1 MKRVIIFKNGYSV
14 DGKTVELPDS
24 LEKLLATAS
33 TKLNVEAKLLFTAQ
47 GGEIDDINLIR
58 DDELLYISS
67 GEPYIDQRQISL
79 PRTLGR
85 RGAPL
90 RQELEIATVPGTT
103 FTNPDWLLLN
113 VGGKHFATTRSTLTT
128 KEPNSMLACM
138 IASEDS
144 ALLCPSSIDNHGAF
158 LIDRSPVYF
167 EPILNYL
174 RHGQLILDKNTSVR
188 GVLEE
193 ARFFGIESL
202 VKILENKVED
212 EQESSDCA
220 PLTRRDVINTLIATS
235 WSAELR
241 FQGVNLAHADLSR
254 LDLRYI
260 NFKYANLHRAKLSG
274 ANLSYCCLERTDL
287 SHSNLEGAILL
298 GVKMLRANLE
308 GANLRSCNMEDPAG
322 NRANMEGK
330 LWILFLLTLSLL
342 KTFLLFLMKSN
353 NFYSLGVTLKGANLE
368 GSRMAG
374 VNLRV
379 ATLKNANLQNCDLRG
394 AVLAGADLENCD
406 LSGSDLHEANL
417 RGANLKDTAFEY
429 MLTPLHMAQAIR

>member
-1 MKRVIIFKNGYSV
+1 MKRIVIYKNGSSV
-14 DGKTVELPDS
+14 DGKAIQLPDS
-24 LEKLLATAS
+24 LDTLLTEAGKKLGI
-33 TKLNVEAKLLFTAQ
+33 EAKLLFTVQ
-47 GGEIDDINLIR
+47 GGEIDDVNLVK
-58 DDELLYISS
+58 DDDILYVSS
-67 GEPYIDQRQISL
+67 GEPYIDVNQSSICRATSQKMSVRHDL
-79 PRTLGR
+79 PY
-85 RGAPL
+85 
-90 RQELEIATVPGTT
+90 ATVPGTS
-103 FTNPDWLLLN
+103 FPNPDWLLLN

-144 ALLCPSSIDNHGAF
+144 ALLCPSSVDKYGAF

-174 RHGQLILDKNTSVR
+174 RHGQLILDTNTSPR

-193 ARFFGIESL
+193 AKFFGIESL
-202 VKILENKVED
+202 VKILESKVED
-212 EQESSDCA
+212 EQQSSDNA
-220 PLTRRDVINTLIATS
+220 PLTRRDVINILISTS
-235 WSAELR
+235 FSSELR

-287 SHSNLEGAILL
+287 SQANLESAILL
-298 GVKMLRANLE
+298 GVKMLCANLE

-322 NRANMEGK
+322 NRANMEGV
-330 LWILFLLTLSLL
+330 
-342 KTFLLFLMKSN
+342 N
-353 NFYSLGVTLKGANLE
+353 LKGANLE
-368 GSRMAG
+368 GSQMAG

-379 ATLKNANLQNCDLRG
+379 ATLKRANLQNCDLRG

-417 RGANLKDTAFEY
+417 RGANLKDTAFDL
-429 MLTPLHMAQAIR
+429 MLTPLHMSQAIR